1 MRLWIVTI
9 FADSVERKIIKLF
22 CALVVDKPWVLEYDM
37 YVKSSKWESTN
48 EDQVY
53 LSAVWI

>member
-1 MRLWIVTI
+1 MWIVTI

-37 YVKSSKWESTN
+37 YVKFSKWESTN